1 MRVMPARVVAALI
14 AACLLVTAA
23 PVGAAAT
30 GRIGPERGPAAVA
43 AEAEI
48 MPAVELRLAL
58 GRLLAEHAFLAMEA
72 MRAVA
77 LGGPAADSI
86 VEALDDNTDDLAGT
100 LGAAYGDPAATEF
113 ARLWR
118 QHIDALVAYAQAVA
132 GEDEAAADRALDAL
146 TAYRAAF
153 SQFLASA
160 NPHLSADG
168 EAMALQLHL
177 DQLVAYADADYGR
190 AFETGRAAYRHMFT
204 LGDHLAKAVA
214 QQFPERFPGATI
226 AFSPRSEL
234 RLTLGRLLGE
244 HLVLSAEAMRAG
256 LAGAPDFADA
266 TAALAANTDE
276 LAGAIEVIYGADA
289 GAAFGQIWTR
299 HIDAYLAYIRAE
311 AANDAAARGQTL
323 ATLRQ
328 YHTEIADFLVA
339 ANPKLDRTGLETMIR
354 HHVEALIAQVEAH
367 KAGDYRRS
375 VTVTR
380 EAYGHMFSVGDGLAA
395 AIADQFPKRFVD
407 IAGPPQ
413 VVPPRTDTELPAL
426 GLSTPDLKLS
436 WILLAALFV
445 IVLRMVLF
453 EPRRL
458 TLPGGRPRGLTQPT
472 PITPPAQPE
481 GVHCERCGS
490 ERWLLFAPSSCAPMV
505 EIEA

>member
-1 MRVMPARVVAALI
+1 
-14 AACLLVTAA
+14 
-23 PVGAAAT
+23 
-30 GRIGPERGPAAVA
+30 
-43 AEAEI
+43 
-48 MPAVELRLAL
+48 
-58 GRLLAEHAFLAMEA
+58 
-72 MRAVA
+72 
-77 LGGPAADSI
+77 
-86 VEALDDNTDDLAGT
+86 
-100 LGAAYGDPAATEF
+100 
-113 ARLWR
+113 
-118 QHIDALVAYAQAVA
+118 
-132 GEDEAAADRALDAL
+132 
-146 TAYRAAF
+146 
-153 SQFLASA
+153 
-160 NPHLSADG
+160 
-168 EAMALQLHL
+168 MALQLHL

-266 TAALAANTDE
+266 TGALAANTDE

-299 HIDAYLAYIRAE
+299 HIDAYLAFIRAE

-328 YHTEIADFLVA
+328 YHTEIAEFLVA

-395 AIADQFPKRFVD
+395 AIADQFPKRFTD
-407 IAGPPQ
+407 IAGLPQ
-413 VVPPRTDTELPAL
+413 TTTAPRTDPE
-426 GLSTPDLKLS
+426 TPDLNLS
-436 WILLAALFV
+436 WILLAALFL
-445 IVLRMVLF
+445 IVLPDHADRGSASPCCRGPAGATWH
-453 EPRRL
+453 PRASM
-458 TLPGGRPRGLTQPT
+458 
-472 PITPPAQPE
+472 TPPKPLGRAF
-481 GVHCERCGS
+481 CERCGS
-490 ERWLLFAPSSCAPMV
+490 EQRVAPGLPAVAALQTLQFLPDARVLGLLGQRSQAMRDV
-505 EIEA
+505 R